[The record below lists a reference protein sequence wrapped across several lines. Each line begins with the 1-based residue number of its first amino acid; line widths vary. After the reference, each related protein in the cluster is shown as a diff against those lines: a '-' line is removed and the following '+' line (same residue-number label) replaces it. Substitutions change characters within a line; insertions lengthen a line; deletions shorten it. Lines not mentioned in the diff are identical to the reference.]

1 MDIQAPYYR
10 QVALLMQVL
19 PYVAVER
26 EFALKGGTAI
36 NLFIRDFPRLSV
48 DIDLAWVPLESRAI
62 ALPHI
67 RDALARIA
75 ANLQQQAGRALYY
88 KLIVQMRCVSLLL
101 PIARK

>member
-62 ALPHI
+62 ALPHTGCACTYC
-67 RDALARIA
+67 RQSATT
-75 ANLQQQAGRALYY
+75 GRYE
-88 KLIVQMRCVSLLL
+88 RCITS
-101 PIARK
+101 

>member
-36 NLFIRDFPRLSV
+36 NLFIRDFLDYRWISTSLGAPGKQSHRFTSYTGC
-48 DIDLAWVPLESRAI
+48 ACTYCRQSATT
-62 ALPHI
+62 
-67 RDALARIA
+67 
-75 ANLQQQAGRALYY
+75 GRYE
-88 KLIVQMRCVSLLL
+88 RCITS
-101 PIARK
+101 

>member
-36 NLFIRDFPRLSV
+36 NLFIGD
-48 DIDLAWVPLESRAI
+48 
-62 ALPHI
+62 
-67 RDALARIA
+67 A
-75 ANLQQQAGRALYY
+75 ANL
-88 KLIVQMRCVSLLL
+88 LI
-101 PIARK
+101 